1 MPRYPSRNENGF
13 TLIEVI
19 VSLVLIGVM
28 AAVAGMGLVAITQ
41 SYVFSQ
47 QNNKTSLKAQVALA
61 KMVKEIGSLG
71 IEPCTTLT
79 AAAITTAQTTSISY
93 TYTCNGTIT
102 NHTIAQS
109 GTQIQ
114 FDGITLVDIVNAFN
128 LAYFDNAG
136 NTTATLANIRRVDIT
151 LSLKGA
157 GGVIS
162 NFADS
167 AKILESY
174 F

>member
-61 KMVKEIGSLG
+61 KMVKEISSLG

-79 AAAITTAQTTSISY
+79 AAAITTAQTKSISY

-109 GTQIQ
+109 GTRIQLTASHWSILLTLLISPTSTTREIQLPHWQI
-114 FDGITLVDIVNAFN
+114 F
-128 LAYFDNAG
+128 AG
-136 NTTATLANIRRVDIT
+136 WT
-151 LSLKGA
+151 
-157 GGVIS
+157 
-162 NFADS
+162 
-167 AKILESY
+167 
-174 F
+174 